1 MGSGI
6 ALVFARAGSEVV
18 LTSRKPATLEAAR
31 ARIERGLAE
40 LASAG
45 VLETS
50 KTAQITGRITTSTE
64 LERSVSEATLV
75 LESVVEDLAAKHEVL
90 ARAERA
96 APVDALIAT
105 DTSSIA
111 IDELAVALAR
121 PERFAGMH
129 WFNPPELVPLVEVVS
144 GTRTAPATAQRLIEW
159 TRALGKRAVHV
170 RRDIAGFVAN
180 RIQYAVLREAFAL
193 VQAGVC
199 DYADVDEAVR
209 SGLGAR
215 WAAVGPFESMDL
227 AGLDVHVAVA
237 RRLYPTLAVDTEPSP
252 AATALVAAGALGC
265 KTGRGLYGDYDE
277 AAIAALTRR
286 RAKILLAL
294 ERLAGE
300 PDPTP

>member
-1 MGSGI
+1 MGGGI

-18 LTSRKPATLEAAR
+18 LTSRNPATLEVAR
-31 ARIERGLAE
+31 ARIDRSLAE

-45 VLETS
+45 VLDPSTPAE
-50 KTAQITGRITTSTE
+50 IGGRIRTSTE

-90 ARAERA
+90 ARAERV
-96 APVDALIAT
+96 APVDAVIAT

-144 GTRTAPATAQRLIEW
+144 GTRTAPGTAQRLIDW
-159 TRALGKRAVHV
+159 TRALGKRPVRV

-209 SGLGAR
+209 SGLGRAGRPWAR
-215 WAAVGPFESMDL
+215 SRAWTWPAWTST
-227 AGLDVHVAVA
+227 
-237 RRLYPTLAVDTEPSP
+237 RPSP
-252 AATALVAAGALGC
+252 AVSTRRSPSTPSRRRRRLRSSPRARSGARPVGASTAT
-265 KTGRGLYGDYDE
+265 TTND
-277 AAIAALTRR
+277 AIAALTGRR
-286 RAKILLAL
+286 TQGPAGVAAAAGRA
-294 ERLAGE
+294 R
-300 PDPTP
+300 P